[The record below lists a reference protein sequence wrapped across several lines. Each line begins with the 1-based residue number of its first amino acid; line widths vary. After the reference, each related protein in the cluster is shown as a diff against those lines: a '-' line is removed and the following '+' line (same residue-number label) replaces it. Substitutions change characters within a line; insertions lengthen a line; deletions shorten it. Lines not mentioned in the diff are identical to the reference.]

1 MVIGRERNN
10 WYADHPPACTCAN
23 CEASRADRRRFEITT
38 EGKKIGRRV
47 GTFYPKYFENKI
59 G

>member
-1 MVIGRERNN
+1 MSKLLIISAGVSEDLNN
-10 WYADHPPACTCAN
+10 TPTYVLIN
-23 CEASRADRRRFEITT
+23 N
-38 EGKKIGRRV
+38 EGEKLGRRV

>member
-1 MVIGRERNN
+1 LINN
-10 WYADHPPACTCAN
+10 
-23 CEASRADRRRFEITT
+23 
-38 EGKKIGRRV
+38 EGEKLGRRV